1 MQIPLIYPSL
11 TCLPRAF
18 VEIRAILP
26 FAFSVVNERTHSR
39 GTASGSGPV
48 IAVIDWIN
56 STHRFLAGLHFDD
69 THVVVTSR

>member
-11 TCLPRAF
+11 TCSPRAF
-18 VEIRAILP
+18 AEIRAILP
-26 FAFSVVNERTHSR
+26 FAFSVVNERTR
-39 GTASGSGPV
+39 GTASGSGSV

-56 STHRFLAGLHFDD
+56 STHRFLASLLFDD